1 MSYHFEQYGAGQR
14 LVRDPEEPKMRTYT
28 ERSLAM
34 MLLLAFIAG
43 GLSGGVGAAAFAWL
57 TKP

>member
-1 MSYHFEQYGAGQR
+1 
-14 LVRDPEEPKMRTYT
+14 MRTYT

-43 GLSGGVGAAAFAWL
+43 GLSGGVGAAIFWMMAR
-57 TKP
+57 